1 MSSNT
6 IYNIIGLIGIAL
18 AILFFIL
25 PPDKPKNGGD
35 ACGSDHKK
43 AHC

>member
-1 MSSNT
+1 MNGNAYW
-6 IYNIIGLIGIAL
+6 IAALVMVLVIGLVG
-18 AILFFIL
+18 FIL